1 MLTLLFA
8 KYKTCCSL
16 FKLGYYLNE
25 LQYTRISFFL
35 PRGNIYKEVSATK
48 KEFQE
53 SKELWWFW
61 SVQEGS
67 VSTSRKAKNCP
78 LGVFSGA
85 ALSRGA
91 SWKKKGSKLSL
102 LSCVGV
108 CPKIWMIALRKHPK
122 SDMTLNQIPYAVF
135 FLVVFPLPNKYFTF
149 IMLMKIISIYI
160 LQDRYSLISLIKTFA
175 YLISK

>member
-122 SDMTLNQIPYAVF
+122 SDMSLNQIPYAVF
-135 FLVVFPLPNKYFTF
+135 FFSCCFSSAKQVFYIYYADEDYLHLHFT
-149 IMLMKIISIYI
+149 
-160 LQDRYSLISLIKTFA
+160 R
-175 YLISK
+175 